1 MVPSRH
7 VTERAAARTHCKE
20 VNMTRRTLTAVVLVL
35 GSLLPA
41 CAPSSQVSPE
51 LRADILACLPPSETF
66 GRSAGLSAA
75 HSEGLYTTRPG
86 QARFERC
93 MYDRGWKLKEGR

>member
-1 MVPSRH
+1 
-7 VTERAAARTHCKE
+7 
-20 VNMTRRTLTAVVLVL
+20 MTRRTLTAVVLVL
-35 GSLLPA
+35 GLGSLLAA

-51 LRADILACLPPSETF
+51 LRADIFACLPPAEQF
-66 GRSAGLSAA
+66 GRPAGLAAA

>member
-1 MVPSRH
+1 
-7 VTERAAARTHCKE
+7 
-20 VNMTRRTLTAVVLVL
+20 MTRRTLTAVVLLL

-51 LRADILACLPPSETF
+51 LQADIFACLPPSETF
-66 GRSAGLSAA
+66 GRSAGLAAA
-75 HSEGLYTTRPG
+75 HSEGLYKTRPG

-93 MYDRGWKLKEGR
+93 MYDRGWKLKDDR